1 MHNPWLDMMTKSTS
15 FSRALGQSGLF
26 ISALLKHLKVSEA
39 IVLCSLLK
47 MLQLLH
53 QFHTSPRQLV
63 LDHDLYR
70 LVKEIAQQERQVLV
84 SQVANRLLVDFQDST
99 MT

>member
-1 MHNPWLDMMTKSTS
+1 MMAKSPV
-15 FSRALGQSGLF
+15 FSRGLGASGLF
-26 ISALLKHLKVSEA
+26 LSNLLKRLKGSEA

-47 MLQLLH
+47 MLQVLH
-53 QFHTSPRQLV
+53 QFHPSPRQLV
-63 LDHDLYR
+63 LDNDLYGV
-70 LVKEIAQQERQVLV
+70 VKEIAQMESQVLV